1 MAAVSNTVAP
11 PMYPRKNQQLVA
23 TALLGGG
30 LSLTAVALLGNY
42 LAERSKIIGAGK
54 WELTVP
60 LTQPNVMIA
69 NMVLTVIAAQW
80 VAWSVARSDKAP
92 GYRMQAYWGLGII
105 TLLSVAFINQSWYLV
120 RTIGLKVADGGIA
133 PAFYGVVGAQ
143 MAMVVLALVYTL
155 VIGFR
160 VLAGQY
166 GSRNSGGVAGLAL
179 FWYLTAGV
187 YALVWYAVYV
197 TK

>member
-1 MAAVSNTVAP
+1 MDTVSTSVASP
-11 PMYPRKNQQLVA
+11 TYPRPHQQLVA

-30 LSLTAVALLGNY
+30 LALTAVALLGNY
-42 LAERSKIIGAGK
+42 LAQRAQIISAGK
-54 WELTVP
+54 WKMIIP

-69 NMVLTVIAAQW
+69 NMVLIVIAAQW
-80 VAWSVARSDKAP
+80 VAWAIARSDKAP
-92 GYRMQAYWGLGII
+92 GYRTQAYWGLGII
-105 TLLSVAFINQSWYLV
+105 TLLSAAFLNQSWYLV
-120 RTIGLKVADGGIA
+120 KTIGLKVADGGIA
-133 PAFYGVVGAQ
+133 PAFYGVVGTQ
-143 MAMVVLALVYTL
+143 MAMVVFALVYTL

-166 GSRNSGGVAGLAL
+166 GSRNSGGVSGLAL